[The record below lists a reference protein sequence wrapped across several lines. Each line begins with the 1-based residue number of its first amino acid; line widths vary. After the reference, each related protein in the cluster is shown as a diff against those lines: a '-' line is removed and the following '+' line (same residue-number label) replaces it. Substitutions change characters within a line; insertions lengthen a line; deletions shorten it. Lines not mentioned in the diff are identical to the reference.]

1 MILSQQYKPNY
12 ITTENKEN
20 NKKKIQVLDVLKVI
34 SAFFYIN
41 SQTK

>member
-20 NKKKIQVLDVLKVI
+20 NNKKFK
-34 SAFFYIN
+34 YWMY
-41 SQTK
+41 